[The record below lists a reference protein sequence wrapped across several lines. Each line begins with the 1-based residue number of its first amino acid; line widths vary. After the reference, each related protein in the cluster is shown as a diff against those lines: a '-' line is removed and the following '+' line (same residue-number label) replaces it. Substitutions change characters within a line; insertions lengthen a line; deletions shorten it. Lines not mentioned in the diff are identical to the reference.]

1 MSDLTPT
8 VIDAHTHAFPPEIGA
23 NREAFRQRDAWF
35 ADLYAN
41 PKASLATAEDLI
53 ESMDRAGIDKA
64 LICGFPWRDAGLC
77 TYHNDYMQD
86 ATRRY
91 PERLSWLGI
100 VASSMG
106 KDLAVVAETLL
117 MAGARGLGELNADA
131 QGIDLLAGTELDAA
145 VQVCVKKNAPVML
158 HASEPVGHSYPG
170 KGSATPDRLVRFAL
184 RYPELRIVLAHWGG
198 GLPFYELMPE
208 VRSALGNVVYDTAAS
223 TYLYDFMVFRRVID
237 IAGAQKVLFGSDYP
251 ILRQDRFLNRVLSLQ
266 WDSQDELKQV
276 LSDNA
281 RRTYGLLPKGPEST

>member
-1 MSDLTPT
+1 M
-8 VIDAHTHAFPPEIGA
+8 
-23 NREAFRQRDAWF
+23 
-35 ADLYAN
+35 
-41 PKASLATAEDLI
+41 
-53 ESMDRAGIDKA
+53 
-64 LICGFPWRDAGLC
+64 
-77 TYHNDYMQD
+77 
-86 ATRRY
+86 
-91 PERLSWLGI
+91 
-100 VASSMG
+100 
-106 KDLAVVAETLL
+106 
-117 MAGARGLGELNADA
+117 
-131 QGIDLLAGTELDAA
+131 
-145 VQVCVKKNAPVML
+145 KKNAPVML